1 MQKHG
6 EGISYLTG
14 VACGRPFSSGKRPVG
29 ARRSC
34 RDVKRRTLLLAM
46 PDPLPFLLGVPAAL
60 IAALYLLRSVR
71 VINQWEVALKFTLGK
86 LSGRVSPG
94 LRLVAPG
101 IQKLVRV
108 DSRIRNRDLPYQQV
122 ITQDN
127 VTASIDAVI
136 YYKVVDVEKAV
147 LNVENFEAAVWD
159 RARVVL
165 RDVAGETRLDE
176 LLTHREQIAAK
187 IRTAVEQF
195 VAQWGLHIEL
205 IALKDIQLPTQMQEV
220 IARKAIAE
228 RDRQYVIIK
237 SQADVES
244 AKNFADA
251 ARILASSPGGME
263 LRRLEAL
270 QNLTAQGTSK
280 VIFDLAK
287 PYADVHGAAAVAAAM
302 EGGEKRNV
310 RVAKPEPARTPKLED
325 DDEEDPATANTRK

>member
-1 MQKHG
+1 M
-6 EGISYLTG
+6 L
-14 VACGRPFSSGKRPVG
+14 
-29 ARRSC
+29 
-34 RDVKRRTLLLAM
+34 
-46 PDPLPFLLGVPAAL
+46 DPLPFLLGVPAAL
-60 IAALYLLRSVR
+60 FAALYLLRSIR

-86 LSGRVSPG
+86 LSGHVAPG

-187 IRTAVEQF
+187 IRIAVEQF

-302 EGGEKRNV
+302 ESGEKRNV
-310 RVAKPEPARTPKLED
+310 RVARPEAGRPAKPEPD
-325 DDEEDPATANTRK
+325 DDEAADPAAARAST

>member
-1 MQKHG
+1 
-6 EGISYLTG
+6 
-14 VACGRPFSSGKRPVG
+14 
-29 ARRSC
+29 
-34 RDVKRRTLLLAM
+34 M
-46 PDPLPFLLGVPAAL
+46 PDPLPFVLAL
-60 IAALYLLRSVR
+60 PLAVVAVAWLLRSVR
-71 VINQWEVALKFTLGK
+71 QVNQWEVALKFTLGK
-86 LSGRVSPG
+86 LSGRLEPG
-94 LRLVAPG
+94 LQLVFPG
-101 IQKLVRV
+101 LQKMVRI
-108 DSRIRNRDLPYQQV
+108 DTRIRNRDLPYQQV

-187 IRTAVEQF
+187 IRIAVEQF

-302 EGGEKRNV
+302 ESGEKRNV
-310 RVAKPEPARTPKLED
+310 RVARPEAGGPAKPEPD
-325 DDEEDPATANTRK
+325 DDEAPDPAAARART

>member
-1 MQKHG
+1 MLLPALGPAGQ
-6 EGISYLTG
+6 
-14 VACGRPFSSGKRPVG
+14 PVG
-29 ARRSC
+29 GRAQVHARQADRARS
-34 RDVKRRTLLLAM
+34 
-46 PDPLPFLLGVPAAL
+46 
-60 IAALYLLRSVR
+60 
-71 VINQWEVALKFTLGK
+71 
-86 LSGRVSPG
+86 SPG
-94 LRLVAPG
+94 FASSLPG
-101 IQKLVRV
+101 FQRLVRV
-108 DSRIRNRDLPYQQV
+108 DTRIRNRDLPYQQV

-176 LLTHREQIAAK
+176 LLTHREQVAAK
-187 IRTAVEQF
+187 VRAAVEQF
-195 VAQWGLHIEL
+195 VSQWGLHIEL
-205 IALKDIQLPTQMQEV
+205 IALKDIQLPAQMQEV

-251 ARILASSPGGME
+251 ARILAGSPGAME

-270 QNLTAQGTSK
+270 QNLSSQGTSK

-287 PYADVHGAAAVAAAM
+287 PYADVHGAAGIAAAM
-302 EGGEKRNV
+302 AGEERNV
-310 RVAKPEPARTPKLED
+310 RVAKPS
-325 DDEEDPATANTRK
+325 DEEDGGENAAAKERGSAPAHK

>member
-1 MQKHG
+1 MTDPFPLIL
-6 EGISYLTG
+6 GI
-14 VACGRPFSSGKRPVG
+14 
-29 ARRSC
+29 
-34 RDVKRRTLLLAM
+34 
-46 PDPLPFLLGVPAAL
+46 PAAV
-60 IAALYLLRSVR
+60 IAAIYFLRSIR

-86 LSGRVSPG
+86 LTGHVAPG

-101 IQKLVRV
+101 VQKLVRV
-108 DSRIRNRDLPYQQV
+108 DTRVRNRDLPYQQV

-147 LNVENFEAAVWD
+147 LNVQNFESAVWD

-187 IRTAVEQF
+187 VRAAVEQF

-205 IALKDIQLPTQMQEV
+205 IALKDIQLPPQMQEV

-251 ARILASSPGGME
+251 ARILSGSPGAME

-270 QNLTAQGTSK
+270 QNLSSQGTSK

-287 PYADVHGAAAVAAAM
+287 PYGDVHGAASIAAAM
-302 EGGEKRNV
+302 EGEKRNV
-310 RVAKPEPARTPKLED
+310 RVAKPAATGPGAPMGPGEEEQED
-325 DDEEDPATANTRK
+325 EDPAGNALARK